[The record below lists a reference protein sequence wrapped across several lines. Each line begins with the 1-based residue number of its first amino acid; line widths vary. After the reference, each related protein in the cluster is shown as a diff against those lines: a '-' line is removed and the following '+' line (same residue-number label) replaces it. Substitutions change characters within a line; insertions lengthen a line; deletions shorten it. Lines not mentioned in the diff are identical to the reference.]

1 MNDKEAQE
9 MIAKRKGIIGAK
21 LTFKSVKSGK
31 VKTAILASNCPPATK
46 KKLRTA
52 SVEILKF
59 KGSSRELGL
68 ACGKPFTVAVV
79 GLQ

>member
-1 MNDKEAQE
+1 MNEKEAQE
-9 MIAKRKGIIGAK
+9 IIGKRNGIIGAK
-21 LTFKSVKSGK
+21 LTLKSVKSGK
-31 VKTAILASNCPPATK
+31 VKAAILASNCPTSTK
-46 KKLRTA
+46 KKLKSA
-52 SVEILKF
+52 SIDIFKF